1 MLRCVKD
8 LQKKKWFASVL
19 LLYIKCGVEYVTMKR
34 NSIHQGTYSSKQ
46 AYDVNF
52 RMIYAMRSIGRSY
65 SAIEKFAELM
75 NLPKPMTSNSY
86 DKSVQTLLKATTE
99 VAEETMQ
106 DAADEIKGDS
116 DNDVVGVEISGDG
129 SWQRRGY
136 SSLNGTFTAL
146 SLENCKVLDCEIMS
160 RHCKSCKSKEP
171 LKKSNKAAYDKWYE
185 SHLPNCNTNHKGSA
199 GAMEINGA
207 KRIFS
212 CSIKNC

>member
-1 MLRCVKD
+1 MKD
-8 LQKKKWFASVL
+8 LQKKKGFASVL
-19 LLYIKCGVEYVTMKR
+19 YIKCEVCDYEKEFNTSR
-34 NSIHQGTYSSKQ
+34 TYSSKQ
-46 AYDVNF
+46 AYDVNS

-199 GAMEINGA
+199 GAMEITGA